1 MTTGKKFTDLIAG
14 ELSSTDIFAIVD
26 TAGEQLNSRN
36 TTASDISAFIYSIP
50 ELQANLSNIKIALNG
65 ADDTISSGLNAS
77 KLFYIDESGQ
87 ALNRNA
93 SYFLEYSN
101 LLNAP
106 DRIENVNQLTNGMSY
121 AGLVQ
126 NADSFSLEV
135 NNPLDTAGAI
145 VKKITTDM
153 IEEGQNKYFNDSN
166 VENTVN
172 DLFGGLFNQY
182 SSTFDSGN
190 NKDSLMGVPAEWT
203 GAVGTAGSQ
212 TCNQLIVRQSGV
224 TTEDFN
230 KGQVIRVYG
239 ATVGTR
245 VAMGSAISP
254 STTVSGFNPNGG
266 NNQGNREL
274 DFYYRVAKFDL
285 KTGRIGARSNI
296 VTQQISLA
304 GNTFESDFLR
314 AFDQDH
320 FITVDLTGVTE
331 STDGVLIY
339 RAVGTNSVLK
349 LVAVLGPKDLS
360 DANNTFRDY
369 YNFDHVPW
377 SGRSESDNSY
387 PSDVIHFPHQILNS
401 PSAAAGGHEE
411 ELDGWADME
420 IDSVSPSGLGD
431 GSFKMVFT
439 ESALINNINGLKTH
453 LVSIAHNDTSKI
465 NGGIQSKIDP
475 LIGLKSLSLNA
486 KTYNVSCIDMPTDFG
501 LIGIIGLTK
510 LKKLPWASYTLAG
523 ASGAPRTPI
532 LKTPGVNDAKNVSI
546 ENVDFDGNAINQF
559 LLADTDGNRFI
570 DFGTQTS
577 DITVSNCKIQNMIG
591 DGVRC
596 SLPLRF
602 KMLSSE
608 ISNGGVTDRYEI
620 TPLVVDSGINTM
632 VTNNVIQNFT
642 VGIDATVTQEGV
654 IANNV
659 IKNVGAGIDVYGST
673 FLVSSP
679 NVLMGPANEFLSSP
693 DVLNSE
699 FDSINI
705 RRSQLQNLGIGADF
719 RSDDLVYQESGSTF
733 DLTADSMA
741 QQPQVVFRT
750 KLLSVD
756 TENNYSVYGNEI
768 GPGAVDIGNSTMT
781 ATAPGGVPDTDS
793 YIRTNQPYAITKVGD
808 TDWTALG
815 AAVNKVGCV
824 FVWNGATMPSYSST
838 GGKITSNEF
847 PGYENSGHQGRIVL
861 SRRTQNQQGTGDLDA
876 SDGQFGFNIS
886 NSDATSTLYNL
897 VETNG
902 VYSYPVL
909 KNLYTSRL
917 SSEVKEVISVS
928 TVTDTDFTV
937 NCTAANIKLGD
948 QVEITGADS
957 ASRIDSGYTTG
968 KRYVVSSID
977 AGSAPSVTSFTLV
990 DTDGTTPVTTT
1001 SGTPTGLTF
1010 KVIIDTSH
1018 AENTTH
1024 YGIAWS
1030 ASRRANVKA
1039 GDITSGGTWSY
1050 GRLDGNGLDDD
1061 GVNVYGTTQI
1071 DTMNANRYYADYQVS
1086 VTNLNYVD
1094 KYRTQVRIYN
1104 KDGWSAPTG
1113 LYDATGVSGTQ
1124 YNGFVVAK
1132 NPTNEEQTNHSLTIR
1147 YYGNTS
1153 TVLDANSGATAPQ
1166 GNPEPFGTINIVDDF
1181 VMAQGLI
1188 K

>member
-14 ELSSTDIFAIVD
+14 TLSSTDIFAIVD

-50 ELQANLSNIKIALNG
+50 ELESNLSNIKIAING
-65 ADDTISSGLNAS
+65 GGDDTVNNGINAS
-77 KLFYIDESGQ
+77 KLYYRDESGQ

-135 NNPLDTAGAI
+135 NNPLGKEGAL
-145 VKKITTDM
+145 VRPITTDM
-153 IEEGQNKYFNDSN
+153 IAEGQNKYFNNSN
-166 VENTVN
+166 VEQTVRE
-172 DLFGGLFNQY
+172 LFGGLFNQY

-190 NKDSLMGVPAEWT
+190 NKDSLIGVPAEWT
-203 GAVGTAGSQ
+203 GGVGLAGSKIS
-212 TCNQLIVRQSGV
+212 NQLLVQAPGID
-224 TTEDFN
+224 TTDFSPD
-230 KGQVIRVYG
+230 QVVRVYG
-239 ATVGTR
+239 ATLGTR
-245 VAMGSAISP
+245 ADLGSVISP
-254 STTVSGFNPNGG
+254 STTVAGFNPNG
-266 NNQGNREL
+266 NNN
-274 DFYYRVAKFDL
+274 DFANQTNFHYRVAKFDL
-285 KTGRIGARSNI
+285 KTGMIGERSSL
-296 VTQQISLA
+296 VTQAISLA
-304 GNTFESDFLR
+304 GATNQSDFLK

-320 FITVDLTGVTE
+320 FITVDLGSVTNT
-331 STDGVLIY
+331 SQGVLVY
-339 RAVGTNSVLK
+339 RSVETSTVLK
-349 LVAVLGPKDLS
+349 LVAVLGPKDLQ
-360 DANNTFRDY
+360 DANDTFRDY
-369 YNFDHVPW
+369 YNFDYVSW
-377 SGRSESDNSY
+377 SGRSEEDNSY
-387 PSDVIHFPHQILNS
+387 PSDTIHFPHQIS
-401 PSAAAGGHEE
+401 DSGDHSEVF
-411 ELDGWADME
+411 DGWADMTIE
-420 IDSVSPSGLGD
+420 SVSATGLGD
-431 GSFKMVFT
+431 GSFKIVLN
-439 ESALINNINGLKTH
+439 ESALINNINGLKGH
-453 LVSIAHNDTSKI
+453 IVSIAHNDTSKI
-465 NGGIQSKIDP
+465 NLGIQSKIDP

-486 KTYNVSCIDMPTDFG
+486 KTYNVSSIDMPTDFG
-501 LIGIIGLTK
+501 LIGVIGLTK
-510 LKKLPWASYTLAG
+510 LKKLPWASYTLAAADG
-523 ASGAPRTPI
+523 SPRTAI

-559 LLADTDGNRFI
+559 LLADSDGNRFI
-570 DFGTQTS
+570 DFGTQTE
-577 DITVSNCKIQNMIG
+577 DITVSNCKIQNVIG
-591 DGVRC
+591 DGIRC

-602 KMLSSE
+602 KMSLSE
-608 ISNGGVTDRYEI
+608 ISNGGITDRYEI
-620 TPLVVDSGINTM
+620 TPLVIDSGINTM

-693 DVLNSE
+693 DILNSE

-719 RSDDLVYQESGSTF
+719 RSDDLVYQESGATF
-733 DLTADSMA
+733 DLTTDSMT
-741 QQPQVVFRT
+741 QSPQVVFRT

-756 TENNYSVYGNEI
+756 TENNYSIYGNEI
-768 GPGAVDIGNSTMT
+768 GPGAVDIGNSKMT
-781 ATAPGGVPDTDS
+781 ATAPGGVADTDS
-793 YIRTNQPYAITKVGD
+793 YLRQNQPYAITKVGD

-824 FVWNGATMPSYSST
+824 FVWNGTTMPSYSST
-838 GGKITSNEF
+838 GGKVTSNEF

-886 NSDATSTLYNL
+886 NTDTTSTLYNL
-897 VETNG
+897 INTNG

-917 SSEVKEVISVS
+917 SSEVKEDIVVSSVS
-928 TVTDTDFTV
+928 DTDFTV
-937 NCTAANIKLGD
+937 DCVAANIKLGD
-948 QVEITGADS
+948 RVEITGVDS
-957 ASRIDSGYTTG
+957 GSRITSGFETG
-968 KRYVVSSID
+968 KIYVVSSID

-1050 GRLDGNGLDDD
+1050 GRLDGNGLDGD
-1061 GVNVYGTTQI
+1061 GLNVYGTVQI
-1071 DTMNANRYYADYQVS
+1071 DIMNANRYYADYVVS

-1094 KYRTQVRIYN
+1094 KYKTQVRVHD
-1104 KDGWSAPTG
+1104 KAGWSAPTG
-1113 LYDATGVSGTQ
+1113 LYDPSGINGTQ
-1124 YNGFVVAK
+1124 YNGFVVNK
-1132 NPTNEEQTNHSLTIR
+1132 IPINEDASVHSLRIR
-1147 YYGNTS
+1147 YYGGTL
-1153 TVLDANSGATAPQ
+1153 TEIDATSGATAPQ
-1166 GNPEPFGTINIVDDF
+1166 GNPEPFGSINIIDDF